1 MSVMLSPAVE
11 EGGLFKGRPTNAAV
25 DFAHFLPEE
34 TEQPAADR
42 QEGAIVLSSWKIAT
56 ERFLGREM
64 REWRRPCSGFQC
76 SQPPPSLR
84 ISLICSL
91 PRAAAPPGAFDIGRF
106 NDMLL
111 RSMRAS
117 SFRHAGPG
125 SGRTTK
131 SIMSNDRDNQ
141 GNFPPPD

>member
-1 MSVMLSPAVE
+1 MAETLLRVSMFAA
-11 EGGLFKGRPTNAAV
+11 AAV
-25 DFAHFLPEE
+25 VTDFAYL
-34 TEQPAADR
+34 
-42 QEGAIVLSSWKIAT
+42 L
-56 ERFLGREM
+56 
-64 REWRRPCSGFQC
+64 
-76 SQPPPSLR
+76 
-84 ISLICSL
+84 SL

-131 SIMSNDRDNQ
+131 SIMSNDRYNRTTKPIF
-141 GNFPPPD
+141 FPDRLKCLSSATLKVFFVELDRNVIPPTETYFAP